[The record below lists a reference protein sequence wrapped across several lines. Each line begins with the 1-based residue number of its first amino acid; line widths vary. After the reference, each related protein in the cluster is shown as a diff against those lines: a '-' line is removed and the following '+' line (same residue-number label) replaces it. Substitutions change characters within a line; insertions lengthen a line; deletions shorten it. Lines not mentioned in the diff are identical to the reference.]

1 MDRNQA
7 KEFYPILQAYAEG
20 RVIECRTKP
29 SALSKSWQDMNEWT
43 EMKELEYWNNI
54 EYRIKQQSE
63 AKFRPFNTEEE
74 CWQEIRK
81 HEPFI
86 KYKVI
91 ESSKDVYLIIQRIK
105 TDGIETDVERLDFE
119 TAFEWFT
126 FADGV
131 PFGVKV
137 EEQLWHGYVQ
147 DLVAKKGLSM
157 DSYKNEMNGIYSS
170 SVCEE
175 TIDEAPMAYK
185 STEEIVEL
193 IKPTVNVIDVIKP
206 IYNFKAKL

>member
-29 SALSKSWQDMNEWT
+29 SELSKNWRDMNYWT
-43 EMKELEYWNNI
+43 EMKEIEYWNNI

-63 AKFRPFNTEEE
+63 TKFRPFNTEEE

-126 FADGV
+126 FADGT
-131 PFGVKV
+131 PFGMKL
-137 EEQLWHGYVQ
+137 EE
-147 DLVAKKGLSM
+147 
-157 DSYKNEMNGIYSS
+157 
-170 SVCEE
+170 
-175 TIDEAPMAYK
+175 
-185 STEEIVEL
+185 
-193 IKPTVNVIDVIKP
+193 
-206 IYNFKAKL
+206 